1 VRNFSAFFGSLAGIA
16 LIGISFSLG
25 GSVTVSTS
33 VTTISVSTAHAEKM
47 HPLLRVVSIKAE
59 SRFLNDRRA
68 AVSPSQWQS
77 ARQTDL
83 PDFQVLGISYQSAGG
98 GVARVRTVLNG
109 TWSDWIEPERN
120 STEGPDLSSSEGS
133 QAGPAGMTSNPVW
146 VSDATGYEVQ
156 FPLDA
161 TDTAVHVVRDV
172 VDGSLHARAATDP
185 APAIYP
191 FGIHPRADW
200 NARPPKIHVGMG
212 NPLKGVQMAVIH
224 HTATPGNDYTQAEA
238 ATLVRNFQA
247 YDMDIRHY
255 DDLGYNVMVDK
266 FGGIWEGRS
275 GGLDQ
280 AVVGAHALG
289 FNQVATGISVIGNF
303 VDVDPPAAVIDAV
316 AKVAGW
322 KLSLDGYDPLSSVT
336 IGADETEGHPMHPVP
351 LTTPRIV
358 GHRDVGQT
366 ECPGRIWN
374 HLAEIRTKAAAYAK
388 KAPGKL
394 NTPTQPRPKTIVI
407 SGEATPVGTTDPKVV
422 IQIDHRAVVTT
433 AAKFATPLAAATP
446 PDSAPTTPPV
456 TSTALFE
463 SDLTVEPGPHRA
475 CVYTLA
481 DDGTRSLVGCDGFTV
496 TDPNINPI
504 RPVRLLDTRNGAHL
518 MARQLRPVP
527 IAGLK
532 TVPVEAASVSANVT
546 VTNPAKD
553 GYLTVVPCGSALPD
567 ETSNVNF
574 ARGQTIPALVLTK
587 LGADGQ
593 LCLFADTEV
602 DVVIDVTAW
611 FPENGAF
618 TGITPA
624 RLLDTRLPATKLAG
638 GEERKVQVT
647 GRGGVGLDATAA
659 ALNIVATNE
668 KAAGWLAVY
677 PCDVGFTGTSNV
689 NYGAGQTI
697 ANLAV
702 SKLSA
707 DGSVCLKSDKALDVI
722 VDVTGWFPP
731 GAFHPITPT
740 RIMDTRQGLG
750 GNRINYEDTIELKI
764 RGQRSIPTEATSV
777 MVNLTVTNPDTAGYL
792 TVYPCAQVHPGT
804 SNLNFAAHETI
815 PNLTL
820 TKVGINGCLRVDSGS
835 TTDVVADA
843 VGYFV

>member
-1 VRNFSAFFGSLAGIA
+1 MGDSGGKNSSGWKSTTQSDIANF
-16 LIGISFSLG
+16 
-25 GSVTVSTS
+25 
-33 VTTISVSTAHAEKM
+33 
-47 HPLLRVVSIKAE
+47 R
-59 SRFLNDRRA
+59 
-68 AVSPSQWQS
+68 
-77 ARQTDL
+77 
-83 PDFQVLGISYQSAGG
+83 VLGLSYQSASGAA
-98 GVARVRTVLNG
+98 ARVRTELSG
-109 TWSDWIEPERN
+109 RWSDWVEPERF
-120 STEGPDLSSSEGS
+120 SDEGPDPESSEG
-133 QAGPAGMTSNPVW
+133 GPAGVTSNPVW
-146 VSDATGYEVQ
+146 VGDATGYEVQ

-172 VDGSLHARAATDP
+172 PVSTLHAKAAVDP
-185 APAIYP
+185 AAPPYP
-191 FGIHPRADW
+191 FGIHPRSDW

-212 NPLKGVQMAVIH
+212 NPLKGVQMAVVH

-238 ATLVRNFQA
+238 AALVRNFQA
-247 YDMDIRHY
+247 YDMDVRHY

-336 IGADETEGHPMHPVP
+336 IGVGETEGHPMHPPP

-358 GHRDVGQT
+358 GHRDIGQT
-366 ECPGRIWN
+366 ECPGRLWN

-388 KAPGKL
+388 TAPGKL

-407 SGEATPVGTTDPKVV
+407 SGEATAVGPTDPKVV
-422 IQIDHRAVVTT
+422 IQIDHRPVAVATATVVRPLAGTPPDTTPTTT
-433 AAKFATPLAAATP
+433 AA
-446 PDSAPTTPPV
+446 PV
-456 TSTALFE
+456 TATFA
-463 SDLTVEPGPHRA
+463 SDVAVEPGPHRA

-481 DDGTRSLVGCDGFTV
+481 DDGSRALVGCNGFTV
-496 TDPNINPI
+496 IDPNINPI
-504 RPVRLLDTRNGAHL
+504 RPVRLLDTRETTHL
-518 MARQLRPVP
+518 NARQLRPVP

-553 GYLTVVPCGSALPD
+553 GYLTVVPCGSPVPD
-567 ETSNVNF
+567 QTSNVNF
-574 ARGQTIPALVLTK
+574 AKGQTIPALVLTK
-587 LGADGQ
+587 LGTDGQ
-593 LCLFADTEV
+593 MCLFADTEV
-602 DVVIDVTAW
+602 DVIIDVTAW

-618 TGITPA
+618 TGTTPT
-624 RLLDTRLPATKLAG
+624 RLLDTRLPATKLAAN
-638 GEERKVQVT
+638 EERKVQVT
-647 GRGGVGLDATAA
+647 GRGSVGLDATAA
-659 ALNIVATNE
+659 ALNIVATNG

-677 PCDVGFTGTSNV
+677 PCDSGFTGTSNV
-689 NYGAGQTI
+689 NYGQGQTI

-740 RIMDTRQGLG
+740 RIMDTREGLG
-750 GNRINYEDTIELKI
+750 SKRINFEDTIELKI
-764 RGQRSIPTEATSV
+764 WGQKFIPNDATSV

-804 SNLNFAAHETI
+804 SNLNFAARDTI

-820 TKVGINGCLRVDSGS
+820 TKIGINGCVRVDSGS
-835 TTDVVADA
+835 TTDVIADA
-843 VGYFV
+843 VGYFS

>member
-1 VRNFSAFFGSLAGIA
+1 LSLSGSLTASAATATFGDVA
-16 LIGISFSLG
+16 
-25 GSVTVSTS
+25 
-33 VTTISVSTAHAEKM
+33 AHAETI
-47 HPLLRVVSIKAE
+47 HPTLSVVSRDAT
-59 SRFLNDRRA
+59 SWRRA
-68 AVSPSQWQS
+68 DGSGAASSAQWQS

-83 PDFQVLGISYQSAGG
+83 ADFHVLGVSYRSASG

-109 TWSDWIEPERN
+109 TWSDWVEPERQ
-120 STEGPDLSSSEGS
+120 SDEGPDPSSSEGG
-133 QAGPAGMTSNPVW
+133 QAGPVGLISNPIW

-172 VDGSLHARAATDP
+172 AGGALDAKAATDP
-185 APAIYP
+185 AAPIYP

-212 NPLKGVQMAVIH
+212 NPLKGVQMVVVH
-224 HTATPGNDYTQAEA
+224 HTALPGNNYTQAEA
-238 ATLVRNFQA
+238 AMLVRNFQA

-255 DDLGYNVMVDK
+255 DDLGYNVMVDQ

-280 AVVGAHALG
+280 AAIGAHALG
-289 FNQVATGISVIGNF
+289 FNQVATGIAVLGNF
-303 VDVDPPAAVIDAV
+303 VDVDPPAAVIDAI

-336 IGADETEGHPMHPVP
+336 IGADETEGHPLHPVP

-388 KAPGKL
+388 TAPGKL

-407 SGEATPVGTTDPKVV
+407 SGEATPVGTTAPKVV
-422 IQIDHRAVVTT
+422 IQIDHRAVATT
-433 AAKFATPLAAATP
+433 AASFATPLAATP
-446 PDSAPTTPPV
+446 PASTPPV
-456 TSTALFE
+456 PSTALFE
-463 SDLTVEPGPHRA
+463 SDLAVEPGPHRA

-518 MARQLRPVP
+518 PARQLRPVP

-532 TVPVEAASVSANVT
+532 TVPSQAASVSANVT

-587 LGADGQ
+587 LGTDGQ

-618 TGITPA
+618 TGTTPS
-624 RLLDTRLPATKLAG
+624 RLLDTRLPATKLAA
-638 GEERKVQVT
+638 GEERKVQVA

-659 ALNIVATNE
+659 ALNVVASNG

-677 PCDVGFTGTSNV
+677 PCDSGFTGTSNV
-689 NYGAGQTI
+689 NYSAGQTI

-750 GNRINYEDTIELKI
+750 GNRINYEDTVELKI
-764 RGQRSIPTEATSV
+764 RGQRSIPAEATSV
-777 MVNLTVTNPDTAGYL
+777 MMNLTVTNPDTAGYL

-804 SNLNFAAHETI
+804 SNLNFTARETI

>member
-1 VRNFSAFFGSLAGIA
+1 MNLKRRSNRQEADLTGENDPIWKSATQTNLPNF
-16 LIGISFSLG
+16 
-25 GSVTVSTS
+25 
-33 VTTISVSTAHAEKM
+33 
-47 HPLLRVVSIKAE
+47 R
-59 SRFLNDRRA
+59 
-68 AVSPSQWQS
+68 
-77 ARQTDL
+77 
-83 PDFQVLGISYQSAGG
+83 VLGLSYRSASGAP
-98 GVARVRTVLNG
+98 ARVRTVLNG
-109 TWSDWIEPERN
+109 TWSEWIEPERF
-120 STEGPDLSSSEGS
+120 TDEGPDPVTSEGS
-133 QAGPAGMTSNPVW
+133 QAGLAGLTSNPVW
-146 VSDATGYEVQ
+146 VADATGYEVQ

-161 TDTAVHVVRDV
+161 TETAVHVVRDV
-172 VDGSLHARAATDP
+172 PVAALQAKAAV
-185 APAIYP
+185 APITPVYP

-212 NPLKGVQMAVIH
+212 NPLKGVQMAVVH
-224 HTATPGNDYTQAEA
+224 HTATPGHDYTQAEA

-247 YDMDIRHY
+247 YDMDVRHY

-303 VDVDPPAAVIDAV
+303 VDVEPPAAVIDAV

-336 IGADETEGHPMHPVP
+336 IEAGETEGHPARPVP

-358 GHRDVGQT
+358 GHRDLGQT

-388 KAPGKL
+388 TAPGKL
-394 NTPTQPRPKTIVI
+394 NTPTQPRPKTVVI
-407 SGEATPVGTTDPKVV
+407 SGEATAVGPTDPKLV
-422 IQIDHRAVVTT
+422 IQIDHRPVAVAT
-433 AAKFATPLAAATP
+433 ATAVRPLGATP
-446 PDSAPTTPPV
+446 PGSSSTTTPGSPAPPA
-456 TSTALFE
+456 TATFE
-463 SDLTVEPGPHRA
+463 SDIAVEPGPHRA
-475 CVYTLA
+475 CVYTVA
-481 DDGTRSLVGCDGFTV
+481 DDGSRALVGCSGFTV

-504 RPVRLLDTRNGAHL
+504 RPVRLLDTRNGTHL

-532 TVPVEAASVSANVT
+532 TVPFEAASVSANVT

-553 GYLTVVPCGSALPD
+553 GYLTVVPCGSPVPD
-567 ETSNVNF
+567 QTSNVNF
-574 ARGQTIPALVLTK
+574 AKGQTIPALVLTK
-587 LGADGQ
+587 LGTDGQ
-593 LCLFADTEV
+593 MCLFSDTEV

-618 TGITPA
+618 TGTTPA
-624 RLLDTRLPATKLAG
+624 RLLDTRLPATKLAAN
-638 GEERKVQVT
+638 EERKVQVT
-647 GRGGVGLDATAA
+647 GRGSVGLSATAA
-659 ALNIVATNE
+659 ALNIVATNG

-677 PCDVGFTGTSNV
+677 PCDSGFTGTSNV
-689 NYGAGQTI
+689 NYGQGQTI

-722 VDVTGWFPP
+722 MDVTGWFPP

-740 RIMDTRQGLG
+740 RIMDTREGLG
-750 GNRINYEDTIELKI
+750 SDRVTLETIELKI
-764 RGQRSIPTEATSV
+764 WGQKYIPNEATSV

-804 SNLNFAAHETI
+804 SNLNFAAGDTI

-835 TTDVVADA
+835 TTDVIADA
-843 VGYFV
+843 VGYFS

>member
-1 VRNFSAFFGSLAGIA
+1 MAYAETIA
-16 LIGISFSLG
+16 P
-25 GSVTVSTS
+25 
-33 VTTISVSTAHAEKM
+33 
-47 HPLLRVVSIKAE
+47 PLKVVSVKNASI
-59 SRFLNDRRA
+59 RRIA
-68 AVSPSQWQS
+68 DS
-77 ARQTDL
+77 ADEIGHGWKSATQTNL
-83 PDFQVLGISYQSAGG
+83 PNFRVLGLSYRSASG
-98 GVARVRTVLNG
+98 GVARVRTVLSG
-109 TWSDWIEPERN
+109 TWSTWVEPEQQ
-120 STEGPDLSSSEGS
+120 SDEGPDPSSSEGG
-133 QAGPAGMTSNPVW
+133 QAGPAGVISNPVW
-146 VSDATGYEVQ
+146 VSDATGYEVR

-161 TDTAVHVVRDV
+161 IDTAVHVVRDV
-172 VDGSLHARAATDP
+172 VGSALHVKAATDP
-185 APAIYP
+185 DAPVYP

-212 NPLKGVQMAVIH
+212 NPLKGVQMVVVH
-224 HTATPGNDYTQAEA
+224 HTALPGNNYTQAEA

-255 DDLGYNVMVDK
+255 DDLGYNVMVDQ

-280 AVVGAHALG
+280 AAIGAHALG
-289 FNQVATGISVIGNF
+289 FNQVATGIAVLGNF
-303 VDVDPPAAVIDAV
+303 VDVDPPAAVIDAI

-336 IGADETEGHPMHPVP
+336 IGADETEGHPLHPVP

-374 HLAEIRTKAAAYAK
+374 HLAEIRTKAAIYAK
-388 KAPGKL
+388 TAPGKL
-394 NTPTQPRPKTIVI
+394 NPPTQPRPKTIVI

-433 AAKFATPLAAATP
+433 AAKFATPLAAIPTG
-446 PDSAPTTPPV
+446 SAPATPPV
-456 TSTALFE
+456 TPAALFE
-463 SDLTVEPGPHRA
+463 SDLAVEPGPHRA

-518 MARQLRPVP
+518 TARQLRPVP

-532 TVPVEAASVSANVT
+532 TVPTQAASDSANVT

-587 LGADGQ
+587 LGTDGQ

-618 TGITPA
+618 TGTTPA
-624 RLLDTRLPATKLAG
+624 RLLDTRLPATKLAA

-647 GRGGVGLDATAA
+647 GRGGVSLDATAA
-659 ALNIVATNE
+659 ALNVGASNG

-677 PCDVGFTGTSNV
+677 PCDSGFTGTSNV
-689 NYGAGQTI
+689 NFSAGQTI

-707 DGSVCLKSDKALDVI
+707 DGSVCLKSDKVLDVI

-731 GAFHPITPT
+731 GAFHPIAPT

-750 GNRINYEDTIELKI
+750 GDRINYEDTIELKI
-764 RGQRSIPTEATSV
+764 RGQKEIPNDASSV

-804 SNLNFAAHETI
+804 SNLNFAARDTI

-820 TKVGINGCLRVDSGS
+820 TKVGINGCIRVDSGS
-835 TTDVVADA
+835 TTDVIADA
-843 VGYFV
+843 VGYFS

>member
-1 VRNFSAFFGSLAGIA
+1 MLS
-16 LIGISFSLG
+16 IS
-25 GSVTVSTS
+25 VNITTAAA
-33 VTTISVSTAHAEKM
+33 VTTSGAIEAHAETIRPPLKVVQVNSVST
-47 HPLLRVVSIKAE
+47 
-59 SRFLNDRRA
+59 RRT
-68 AVSPSQWQS
+68 SDGSEQLDPILKS
-77 ARQTDL
+77 ATQINL
-83 PDFQVLGISYQSAGG
+83 PNFRVLGVSYQSASGG
-98 GVARVRTVLNG
+98 SARVRTILNG
-109 TWSDWIEPERN
+109 SWSDWVEPERP
-120 STEGPDLSSSEGS
+120 SEEGPDPSSSEGG
-133 QAGPAGMTSNPVW
+133 QAGPAGMISNPVW
-146 VSDATGYEVQ
+146 LSDATGYEVQ

-172 VDGSLHARAATDP
+172 GGSALHVKAATDP
-185 APAIYP
+185 AAPIYP

-212 NPLKGVQMAVIH
+212 NPLKGVQMAVVH

-247 YDMDIRHY
+247 YDMDVRHY

-336 IGADETEGHPMHPVP
+336 IGADETEGHPSHPVP

-374 HLAEIRTKAAAYAK
+374 FLAEIRTKAAAYAK

-407 SGEATPVGTTDPKVV
+407 SGEATPVGTTNPKVV
-422 IQIDHRAVVTT
+422 IQIDHRAVVIT
-433 AAKFATPLAAATP
+433 AAKLATPLAATP
-446 PDSAPTTPPV
+446 ADTAPPAP
-456 TSTALFE
+456 STALFE
-463 SDLTVEPGPHRA
+463 SDLAVEPGPHRA

-504 RPVRLLDTRNGAHL
+504 RPVRLLDTRSGAHL
-518 MARQLRPVP
+518 TARQLRSVP

-587 LGADGQ
+587 LGTDGQ

-624 RLLDTRLPATKLAG
+624 RLLDTRLPATKLAA

-659 ALNIVATNE
+659 ALNIVATNG
-668 KAAGWLAVY
+668 KAAGWLAIY
-677 PCDVGFTGTSNV
+677 PCDSGFTGTSNV
-689 NYGAGQTI
+689 NYSAGQTI

-731 GAFHPITPT
+731 GAFHPITPS

-750 GNRINYEDTIELKI
+750 GGRINYEDTIELKI
-764 RGQRSIPTEATSV
+764 RGQRSIPAEATSV

-804 SNLNFAAHETI
+804 SNLNFAAGETI

-820 TKVGINGCLRVDSGS
+820 TKVGINGCVRVDSGS